1 MELYL
6 LAIGIIVLFIVI
18 ELVLIWRK
26 KHKFSEKDRKF
37 VVLQWESIRE
47 NIGCDPKH
55 AVIDADKLLD
65 FVLQKKGYTGSLGE
79 KLKKAGKILSY
90 INDVWNAHKLRNRIA
105 HEVGFEVT
113 EREARRALS
122 AFKQALHDLGAE
134 F

>member
-6 LAIGIIVLFIVI
+6 LIVGIIILFITI
-18 ELVLIWRK
+18 ELILFWRR
-26 KHKFSEKDRKF
+26 KHKFSEKDRQF
-37 VVLQWESIRE
+37 VLLQWESIRE
-47 NIGCDPKH
+47 NMRRDPKH
-55 AVIDADKLLD
+55 AVVDADKLLD
-65 FVLQKKGYTGSLGE
+65 FVLQKKGYTGSLAE
-79 KLKKAGKILSY
+79 KLKKAEKVFLH

-122 AFKQALHDLGAE
+122 AFKQALYDLGIE